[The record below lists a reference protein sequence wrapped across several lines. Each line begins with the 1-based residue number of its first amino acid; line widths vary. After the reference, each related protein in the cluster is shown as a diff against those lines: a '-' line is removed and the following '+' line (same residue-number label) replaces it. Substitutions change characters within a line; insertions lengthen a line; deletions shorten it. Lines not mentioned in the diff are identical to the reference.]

1 MKIIKRDGRKV
12 EFDQSKI
19 KDAILKA
26 FKSVDGEIS
35 NYAKIKSEKIAEYI
49 QQISE
54 ERELTIDDIQ
64 NLVEKGLMS
73 TKRKDVAKAYI
84 SYRQERDRLRGNLID
99 KTIKEI
105 VEGENEYWN
114 TENSNKNAKIASTQR
129 DYMAGAI
136 SEDLSRRE
144 LLPTEVVKAHD
155 EGLIHFHDID
165 YFAQRIFN
173 CCLINLEDMLQN
185 GTVINKTMIEKPKSF
200 STACNIATQI
210 IAVVA
215 SGQYGGQSI
224 SLAHLAPFVQSSR
237 EKIRKEV
244 ENEYKLFDDENVYQS
259 QAIINMIVERRVR
272 EEIKRG
278 VQTMQYQINTLNTS
292 NGQTPFITVFMYLNE
307 VKDEQTKSD
316 LAFIIE
322 EVLNQ
327 RYLGVKN
334 EVGVYITP
342 SFPKL
347 IYVLEEDNI
356 KEGTKYWYLT
366 ELAAKCTAKR
376 LVPDY
381 ISEKIMK
388 QVKGGYCFPVMGCRS
403 ALAPWQDEN
412 GNTKFYGRLTA

>member
-19 KDAILKA
+19 KNAILKA

-35 NYAKIKSEKIAEYI
+35 DYAKIKSEKIAEYI

-54 ERELTIDDIQ
+54 EKELTIDDIQ

-155 EGLIHFHDID
+155 EGIIHFHDID

-244 ENEYKLFDDENVYQS
+244 ENEYKLFDNENVHQS
-259 QAIINMIVERRVR
+259 QTTINMIVERRVR

-307 VKDEQTKSD
+307 VEDEQTKSD
-316 LAFIIE
+316 LALIIE

-403 ALAPWQDEN
+403 ALAPWQDKN

>member
-35 NYAKIKSEKIAEYI
+35 DYAKIKSEKIAEYI
-49 QQISE
+49 QQVSE

-129 DYMAGAI
+129 DYMADAI

-155 EGLIHFHDID
+155 EGIIHFHDID

-244 ENEYKLFDDENVYQS
+244 ENEYKLFDDENVHQS
-259 QAIINMIVERRVR
+259 QTTINMIVERRVR

-307 VKDEQTKSD
+307 VEDEQTKSD
-316 LAFIIE
+316 LALIIE

-356 KEGTKYWYLT
+356 TEGTKYWYLT

>member
-35 NYAKIKSEKIAEYI
+35 DYAKIKSEKIAEYI

-155 EGLIHFHDID
+155 EGIIHFHDID

-244 ENEYKLFDDENVYQS
+244 ENEYKLFDDENVHQS
-259 QAIINMIVERRVR
+259 QTTINMIVERRVR

-307 VKDEQTKSD
+307 VEDEQTKSD
-316 LAFIIE
+316 LALIIE

>member
-12 EFDQSKI
+12 KFDQSKI

-35 NYAKIKSEKIAEYI
+35 DYAKIKSEKIAEYI

-155 EGLIHFHDID
+155 EGIIHFHDID

-244 ENEYKLFDDENVYQS
+244 ENEYKLFDDENVYQN
-259 QAIINMIVERRVR
+259 QTIINMIVERRVR

-316 LAFIIE
+316 LALIIE

>member
-35 NYAKIKSEKIAEYI
+35 DYAKIKSEKIAEYI

-54 ERELTIDDIQ
+54 EKELTIDDIQ

-155 EGLIHFHDID
+155 EGIIHFHDID

-244 ENEYKLFDDENVYQS
+244 ENEYKLFDDKNVHQS
-259 QAIINMIVERRVR
+259 QTTINMIVERRVR

-307 VKDEQTKSD
+307 VEDEQTKSD
-316 LAFIIE
+316 LALIIE

>member
-12 EFDQSKI
+12 KFDQSKI

-35 NYAKIKSEKIAEYI
+35 DYAKIKSEKIAEYI

-155 EGLIHFHDID
+155 EGIIHFHDID

-215 SGQYGGQSI
+215 SGQYGGQRI
-224 SLAHLAPFVQSSR
+224 SLAPLAPFVQSSR

-244 ENEYKLFDDENVYQS
+244 ENEYKLFDDENVYQN
-259 QAIINMIVERRVR
+259 QTIINMIVERRVR

-316 LAFIIE
+316 LALIIE

>member
-35 NYAKIKSEKIAEYI
+35 DYAKIKSEKIAEYI

-54 ERELTIDDIQ
+54 EKELTIDDIQ

-155 EGLIHFHDID
+155 EGIIHFHDID

-237 EKIRKEV
+237 EKIHKEV
-244 ENEYKLFDDENVYQS
+244 ENEYKLFDDENVHQS
-259 QAIINMIVERRVR
+259 QTTINMIVERRVR

-307 VKDEQTKSD
+307 VEDEQTKSD
-316 LAFIIE
+316 LALIIE

-403 ALAPWQDEN
+403 ALAAWEDEN

>member
-35 NYAKIKSEKIAEYI
+35 DYAKIKSEKIAEYI

-54 ERELTIDDIQ
+54 EKELTIDDIQ

-155 EGLIHFHDID
+155 EGIIHFHDID

-244 ENEYKLFDDENVYQS
+244 ENEYKLFDNENVHQS
-259 QAIINMIVERRVR
+259 QTTINMIVERRVR

-307 VKDEQTKSD
+307 VEDEQTKSD
-316 LAFIIE
+316 LALIIE

>member
-35 NYAKIKSEKIAEYI
+35 DYAKIKSEKIAEYI

-54 ERELTIDDIQ
+54 EKELTIDDIQ

-155 EGLIHFHDID
+155 EGIIHFHDID

-244 ENEYKLFDDENVYQS
+244 ENEYKLFDDENVYQN
-259 QAIINMIVERRVR
+259 QTIINMIVERRVR

-307 VKDEQTKSD
+307 VEDEQTKSD
-316 LAFIIE
+316 LALIIE

>member
-35 NYAKIKSEKIAEYI
+35 DYAKIKSEKIAEYI

-54 ERELTIDDIQ
+54 EKELTIDDIQ
-64 NLVEKGLMS
+64 NLVEKGQMS

-244 ENEYKLFDDENVYQS
+244 ENEYKLFDDENVHQS
-259 QAIINMIVERRVR
+259 QTTINMIVERRVR

-307 VKDEQTKSD
+307 VEDEQTKSD
-316 LAFIIE
+316 LALIIE

>member
-35 NYAKIKSEKIAEYI
+35 DYAKIKSEKIAEYI

-244 ENEYKLFDDENVYQS
+244 ENEYKLFDDENVHQS
-259 QAIINMIVERRVR
+259 QTTINMIVERRVR

-307 VKDEQTKSD
+307 VEDEQTKSD
-316 LAFIIE
+316 LALIIE

>member
-35 NYAKIKSEKIAEYI
+35 DYAKIKSEKIAEYI

-155 EGLIHFHDID
+155 EGIIHFHDID

-210 IAVVA
+210 ITVVA

-244 ENEYKLFDDENVYQS
+244 ENEYKLFDDENVYQN
-259 QAIINMIVERRVR
+259 QTIINMIVERRVR

-307 VKDEQTKSD
+307 VEDEQTKSD
-316 LAFIIE
+316 LALIIE

-356 KEGTKYWYLT
+356 KEGTKYLYLT

>member
-35 NYAKIKSEKIAEYI
+35 DYAKIKSEKIAEYI
-49 QQISE
+49 QQVSE

-155 EGLIHFHDID
+155 EGIIHFHDID

-244 ENEYKLFDDENVYQS
+244 ENEYKLFDDENVHQS
-259 QAIINMIVERRVR
+259 QTTINMIVERRVR

-307 VKDEQTKSD
+307 VEDEQTKSD
-316 LAFIIE
+316 LALIIE

>member
-35 NYAKIKSEKIAEYI
+35 DYAKIKSGKIAEYI

-155 EGLIHFHDID
+155 EGIIHFHDID

-244 ENEYKLFDDENVYQS
+244 ENEYKLFDDENVYQN
-259 QAIINMIVERRVR
+259 QTIINMIVERRVR

-307 VKDEQTKSD
+307 VEDEQTKSD
-316 LAFIIE
+316 LALIIE

>member
-35 NYAKIKSEKIAEYI
+35 DYAKIKSEKIAEYI

-54 ERELTIDDIQ
+54 EKELTIDDIQ

-244 ENEYKLFDDENVYQS
+244 ENEYKLFDDENVHQS
-259 QAIINMIVERRVR
+259 QTTINMIVERRVR

-307 VKDEQTKSD
+307 VEDEQTKSD
-316 LAFIIE
+316 LALIIE

-388 QVKGGYCFPVMGCRS
+388 QVKDGYCFPVMGCRS

>member
-35 NYAKIKSEKIAEYI
+35 DYAKIKSEKIAEYI

-155 EGLIHFHDID
+155 EGIIHFHDID

-244 ENEYKLFDDENVYQS
+244 ENEYKLFEDENVYQN
-259 QAIINMIVERRVR
+259 QTIINTIVERRVR

-307 VKDEQTKSD
+307 VEDEQTKSD
-316 LAFIIE
+316 LALIIE

>member
-35 NYAKIKSEKIAEYI
+35 DYAKIKSEKIAEYI
-49 QQISE
+49 QRISE

-155 EGLIHFHDID
+155 EGIIHFHDID

-244 ENEYKLFDDENVYQS
+244 ENEYKLFEDENVYQN
-259 QAIINMIVERRVR
+259 QTIINTIVERRVR

-307 VKDEQTKSD
+307 VEDEQTKSD
-316 LAFIIE
+316 LALIIE

>member
-316 LAFIIE
+316 LALIIE

>member
-35 NYAKIKSEKIAEYI
+35 DYAKIKSEKIAEYI

-54 ERELTIDDIQ
+54 EKELTIDDIQ

-244 ENEYKLFDDENVYQS
+244 ENEYKLFDDENVHQS
-259 QAIINMIVERRVR
+259 QTTINMIVERRVR

-307 VKDEQTKSD
+307 VEDEQTKSD
-316 LAFIIE
+316 LALIIE

-347 IYVLEEDNI
+347 IYVLEEANL

>member
-26 FKSVDGEIS
+26 FKSIDGEIS
-35 NYAKIKSEKIAEYI
+35 DYAKIKSEKIAEYI

-244 ENEYKLFDDENVYQS
+244 ENEYKLFDDENVHQS
-259 QAIINMIVERRVR
+259 QTTINMIVERRVR

-307 VKDEQTKSD
+307 VEDEQTKSD
-316 LAFIIE
+316 LALIIE

>member
-35 NYAKIKSEKIAEYI
+35 DYAKIKSEKIAEYI

-155 EGLIHFHDID
+155 EGIIHFHDID

-244 ENEYKLFDDENVYQS
+244 ENEYKLFDDENVYQN
-259 QAIINMIVERRVR
+259 QTIINMIVERRVR

-307 VKDEQTKSD
+307 VEDEQTKSD
-316 LAFIIE
+316 LALIIE

>member
-26 FKSVDGEIS
+26 FKSVDGETS
-35 NYAKIKSEKIAEYI
+35 DYAKIKSEKIAEYI

-155 EGLIHFHDID
+155 EGIIHFHDID

-244 ENEYKLFDDENVYQS
+244 ENEYKLFDDENVHQS
-259 QAIINMIVERRVR
+259 QTTINMIVERRVR

-307 VKDEQTKSD
+307 VEDEQKKSD
-316 LAFIIE
+316 LALIIE

>member
-35 NYAKIKSEKIAEYI
+35 DYAKIKSEKIAEYI

-54 ERELTIDDIQ
+54 EKELTIDDIQ

-244 ENEYKLFDDENVYQS
+244 ENEYKLFDNENVYQN
-259 QAIINMIVERRVR
+259 QTTINMIVERRVR

-307 VKDEQTKSD
+307 VEDEQTKSD
-316 LAFIIE
+316 LALIIE

>member
-19 KDAILKA
+19 KNAILKA

-35 NYAKIKSEKIAEYI
+35 DYAKIKSEKIAEYI

-54 ERELTIDDIQ
+54 EKELTIDDIQ

-244 ENEYKLFDDENVYQS
+244 ENEYKLFDDENVHQS
-259 QAIINMIVERRVR
+259 QTTINMIVERRVR

-307 VKDEQTKSD
+307 VEDEQTKSD
-316 LAFIIE
+316 LALIIE

>member
-35 NYAKIKSEKIAEYI
+35 DYAKIKSEKIAEYI

-54 ERELTIDDIQ
+54 EKELTIDDIQ

-155 EGLIHFHDID
+155 EGIIHFHDID

-244 ENEYKLFDDENVYQS
+244 ENEYKLFDDENVHQN
-259 QAIINMIVERRVR
+259 QTTINMIVERRVR

-307 VKDEQTKSD
+307 VEDEQTKSD
-316 LAFIIE
+316 LALIIE

>member
-35 NYAKIKSEKIAEYI
+35 DYAKIKSEKIAEYI

-155 EGLIHFHDID
+155 EGIIHFHDID

-244 ENEYKLFDDENVYQS
+244 ENEYKLFDDENVHQN
-259 QAIINMIVERRVR
+259 QTTINMIVERRVR

-307 VKDEQTKSD
+307 VEDEQTKSD
-316 LAFIIE
+316 LALIIE

>member
-35 NYAKIKSEKIAEYI
+35 DYAKIKSEKIAEYI

-244 ENEYKLFDDENVYQS
+244 ENEYKLFDDENVYQN
-259 QAIINMIVERRVR
+259 QTIINMIVERRVR

-307 VKDEQTKSD
+307 VEDEQTKSD
-316 LAFIIE
+316 LALIIE

>member
-19 KDAILKA
+19 KDDILKA

-35 NYAKIKSEKIAEYI
+35 DYAKIKSKKIAEYI

-54 ERELTIDDIQ
+54 EKELTIDDIQ

-155 EGLIHFHDID
+155 EGIIHFHDID

-244 ENEYKLFDDENVYQS
+244 ENEYKLFDDENVHQS
-259 QAIINMIVERRVR
+259 QTAINMIVERRVR

-307 VKDEQTKSD
+307 VEDEQTKSD
-316 LAFIIE
+316 LALIIE